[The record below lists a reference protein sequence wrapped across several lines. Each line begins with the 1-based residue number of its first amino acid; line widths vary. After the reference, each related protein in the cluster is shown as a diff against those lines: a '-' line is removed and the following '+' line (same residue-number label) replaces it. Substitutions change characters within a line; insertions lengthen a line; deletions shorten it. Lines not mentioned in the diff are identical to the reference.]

1 MLENND
7 EYSQEELETLLKEK
21 LKILNELEK
30 VSKGSNYF
38 QELSDIAL
46 IQLQLGLFE
55 ESQKNYMLCLKFFQL
70 LKDRLGQA
78 SVYGLLG
85 TLFLKKK
92 EFKSS
97 IENFKSAND
106 IYFELSQI
114 PEQITCLKGI
124 GDALF
129 NLDQLDQASDIFFKC
144 SAIASDSNDIYS
156 ILDCLEKLISIY
168 EKQEDWDVVYEL
180 YGKTLE
186 SFSKLKDN
194 QGMIISHFNL
204 GIIKRNNGD
213 YEEAIYQFKM
223 GTNLSIES
231 NIIELIIKGLSYVG
245 ECFFYQGR
253 LNESKNQYI
262 SALHLAEQ
270 VKSKN
275 AILQIQ
281 ILLKSF
287 GMSDSDIE
295 ADLALY
301 RSKKFTNKISE

>member
-1 MLENND
+1 MVENKD
-7 EYSQEELETLLKEK
+7 EYSQKELEALLKTK
-21 LKILNELEK
+21 LVNLNELEQIG
-30 VSKGSNYF
+30 KGSNYF

-46 IQLQLGLFE
+46 IQLQLELFE
-55 ESQKNYMLCLKFFQL
+55 ESEKNYLLCLKFFQL
-70 LKDRLGQA
+70 MKDRLGQA

-92 EFKSS
+92 AFERS
-97 IENFKSAND
+97 IENYEYANE
-106 IYFELSQI
+106 IYLELFQK

-124 GDALF
+124 GDALL
-129 NLDQLDQASDIFFKC
+129 NLDRLDQASDIFFKC
-144 SAIASDSNDIYS
+144 SAIASDINDIYS
-156 ILDCLEKLISIY
+156 ILDCLEKLIFIY
-168 EKQEDWDVVYEL
+168 EKQGDWDVVYEL
-180 YGKTLE
+180 YGKSLE

-204 GIIKRNNGD
+204 GIIERNQGN
-213 YEEAIYQFKM
+213 YEEALYQFKM

-231 NIIELIIKGLSYVG
+231 NFIELIIKGLSYVG
-245 ECFFYQGR
+245 ECLFYQGR
-253 LNESKNQYI
+253 MYESKNQYI

-287 GMSDSDIE
+287 GMSDKDIE
-295 ADLALY
+295 DDLELY
-301 RSKKFTNKISE
+301 RKKENY

>member
-1 MLENND
+1 MVENN
-7 EYSQEELETLLKEK
+7 EGFSQEELEALLKEK
-21 LKILNELEK
+21 LNNLDELEK
-30 VSKGSNYF
+30 IGKDSNYF

-46 IQLQLGLFE
+46 IQLQLELFE
-55 ESQKNYMLCLKFFQL
+55 ESEKNYLLCLKYFQL

-92 EFKSS
+92 AFEKS
-97 IENFKSAND
+97 IENYESANE
-106 IYFELSQI
+106 IYIELKQI
-114 PEQITCLKGI
+114 PEQFTCLKGI
-124 GDALF
+124 GAALLK
-129 NLDQLDQASDIFFKC
+129 LDRLDQASDIFFKC
-144 SAIASDSNDIYS
+144 SALASDNNDIYS
-156 ILDCLEKLISIY
+156 VLDCLEKLISIY

-204 GIIKRNNGD
+204 GIIKRNQGD
-213 YEEAIYQFKM
+213 YEEALYQFKM

-231 NIIELIIKGLSYVG
+231 NFVELIIKGLSYVG
-245 ECFFYQGR
+245 ECLFYQGR
-253 LNESKNQYI
+253 MNESKNQYI

-287 GMSDSDIE
+287 GMSDKDIE
-295 ADLALY
+295 ADLELY
-301 RSKKFTNKISE
+301 RKRK

>member
-1 MLENND
+1 MVENKD
-7 EYSQEELETLLKEK
+7 EYSQKELEALLKTK
-21 LKILNELEK
+21 LVNLNELEQIG
-30 VSKGSNYF
+30 KGSNYF

-46 IQLQLGLFE
+46 IQLQLELFE
-55 ESQKNYMLCLKFFQL
+55 EAEKNYLLCLKFFQL

-92 EFKSS
+92 AFERS
-97 IENFKSAND
+97 IENYEYANE
-106 IYFELSQI
+106 IYLELFQK

-124 GDALF
+124 GDALL
-129 NLDQLDQASDIFFKC
+129 NLDRLDQASDIFFKC
-144 SAIASDSNDIYS
+144 SAIASDINDIYS
-156 ILDCLEKLISIY
+156 ILDCLEKLIFIY

-186 SFSKLKDN
+186 SFSKLNDN

-204 GIIKRNNGD
+204 GIIKRNQGN
-213 YEEAIYQFKM
+213 YEEALYQFKM

-231 NIIELIIKGLSYVG
+231 NFIELIIKGLSYVG
-245 ECFFYQGR
+245 ECLFYQGKMY
-253 LNESKNQYI
+253 ESKNQYI
-262 SALHLAEQ
+262 SALHLAEK

-287 GMSDSDIE
+287 GMSVKDIE
-295 ADLALY
+295 DDLEIY
-301 RSKKFTNKISE
+301 RKKKNS

>member
-1 MLENND
+1 MVENN
-7 EYSQEELETLLKEK
+7 EGFSQEELEALLKEK
-21 LKILNELEK
+21 LNNLDELEK
-30 VSKGSNYF
+30 IGKDSNYF

-46 IQLQLGLFE
+46 IQLQLELFE
-55 ESQKNYMLCLKFFQL
+55 ESEKNYLLCLKYFQL

-92 EFKSS
+92 AFEKS
-97 IENFKSAND
+97 IENYESANE
-106 IYFELSQI
+106 IYIELKQI
-114 PEQITCLKGI
+114 AEQFTCLKGI
-124 GDALF
+124 GAALLK
-129 NLDQLDQASDIFFKC
+129 LDQLDQASDFFFKC
-144 SAIASDSNDIYS
+144 SALASDNNDIYS
-156 ILDCLEKLISIY
+156 VLDCLEKLISIY
-168 EKQEDWDVVYEL
+168 EKQEDWDIVYEL
-180 YGKTLE
+180 YEKTLE

-194 QGMIISHFNL
+194 QGMIIAHFNL
-204 GIIKRNNGD
+204 GIIKRNQGS
-213 YEEAIYQFKM
+213 YEEALYQFKM

-231 NIIELIIKGLSYVG
+231 NYVELIIKGLSYVG

-253 LNESKNQYI
+253 MNESKNQYI

-287 GMSDSDIE
+287 GMSDKDIE
-295 ADLALY
+295 ADLELY
-301 RSKKFTNKISE
+301 RKKK

>member
-1 MLENND
+1 L
-7 EYSQEELETLLKEK
+7 
-21 LKILNELEK
+21 
-30 VSKGSNYF
+30 
-38 QELSDIAL
+38 
-46 IQLQLGLFE
+46 
-55 ESQKNYMLCLKFFQL
+55 LCLKFFQL

-92 EFKSS
+92 AFERS
-97 IENFKSAND
+97 IENYEYANE
-106 IYFELSQI
+106 IYLELFQK

-124 GDALF
+124 GDALL
-129 NLDQLDQASDIFFKC
+129 NLDRLDQASDIFFKC
-144 SAIASDSNDIYS
+144 SAIASDINDIYS
-156 ILDCLEKLISIY
+156 ILDCLEKLIFIY

-186 SFSKLKDN
+186 SFSKLNDN

-204 GIIKRNNGD
+204 GIIKRNQGN
-213 YEEAIYQFKM
+213 YEEALYQFKM

-231 NIIELIIKGLSYVG
+231 NFIELIIKGLSYVG
-245 ECFFYQGR
+245 ECLFYQGKMY
-253 LNESKNQYI
+253 ESKNQYI
-262 SALHLAEQ
+262 SALHLAEK

-287 GMSDSDIE
+287 GMSDKDIE
-295 ADLALY
+295 DDLEIY
-301 RSKKFTNKISE
+301 RKKKNS

>member
-1 MLENND
+1 MVENKD
-7 EYSQEELETLLKEK
+7 EYSQKELEALLKTK
-21 LKILNELEK
+21 LVNLNELEQIG
-30 VSKGSNYF
+30 KGSNYF

-46 IQLQLGLFE
+46 IQLQLELFE
-55 ESQKNYMLCLKFFQL
+55 ESEKNYLLCLKFFQL

-92 EFKSS
+92 AFERS
-97 IENFKSAND
+97 IENYEYANE
-106 IYFELSQI
+106 IYLELFQK

-124 GDALF
+124 GDALL
-129 NLDQLDQASDIFFKC
+129 NLDRLDQASDIFFKC
-144 SAIASDSNDIYS
+144 SAIASDINDIYS
-156 ILDCLEKLISIY
+156 ILDCLEKLIFIY

-186 SFSKLKDN
+186 SFSKLNDN

-204 GIIKRNNGD
+204 GIIKRNQGN
-213 YEEAIYQFKM
+213 YEEALYQFKM

-231 NIIELIIKGLSYVG
+231 NFIELIIKGLSYVG
-245 ECFFYQGR
+245 ECLFYQGKMY
-253 LNESKNQYI
+253 ESKNQYI
-262 SALHLAEQ
+262 SALHLAEK

-287 GMSDSDIE
+287 GMSDKDIE
-295 ADLALY
+295 DDLEIY
-301 RSKKFTNKISE
+301 RKKKNS